1 MAKSSVSLSGIRASG
16 RHGANPGEQLEA
28 QEFVI
33 DLVVTLDVGA
43 DSLDDTVDYRALVEA
58 ARGVVATDSF
68 QLLETLA
75 SAVARSVYAWE
86 QVTRV
91 TATVHKPA
99 AAASMTVDDVAAEA
113 TIP

>member
-1 MAKSSVSLSGIRASG
+1 MAALRLSEPRITSDGLTA
-16 RHGANPGEQLEA
+16 A
-28 QEFVI
+28 Q
-33 DLVVTLDVGA
+33 A
-43 DSLDDTVDYRALVEA
+43 DEVLALVEA
-58 ARGVVATDSF
+58 ARGIVATDSF

>member
-1 MAKSSVSLSGIRASG
+1 GSIPPGSARGPSARSPRPGSEGGRRAMARASVFLSGIRASG

-33 DLVVTLDVGA
+33 DLVVTLDVDG

-58 ARGVVATDSF
+58 ARAAVGAASF

-75 SAVARSVYAWE
+75 AQVARSAY
-86 QVTRV
+86 
-91 TATVHKPA
+91 
-99 AAASMTVDDVAAEA
+99 
-113 TIP
+113 